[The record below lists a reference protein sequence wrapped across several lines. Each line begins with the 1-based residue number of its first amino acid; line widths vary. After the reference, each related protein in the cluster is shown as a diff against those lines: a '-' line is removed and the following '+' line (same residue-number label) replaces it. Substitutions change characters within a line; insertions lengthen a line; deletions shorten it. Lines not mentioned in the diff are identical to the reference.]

1 MALSVSPVAPLRSN
15 TIRAPSGDQRGAPAS
30 IGWPAVRS
38 RASVPAA
45 RAIQTC
51 QWPDRSD
58 TNAMLFSSGEK
69 CGICV
74 VRSDGAIFC
83 AGSAESRFSEKRGSG
98 GELGTAENAADLFAE
113 GFRIDV
119 GGVIHR

>member
-1 MALSVSPVAPLRSN
+1 MALSVSPVAPPRPN
-15 TIRAPSGDQRGAPAS
+15 TIRAPSGHQRGAPAS

-38 RASVPAA
+38 RASVPSA

-74 VRSDGAIFC
+74 IRSDLLG
-83 AGSAESRFSEKRGSG
+83 GLRQVEVQRETRGG
-98 GELGTAENAADLFAE
+98 GELGTA
-113 GFRIDV
+113 
-119 GGVIHR
+119 